1 MKNQAQ
7 APRSYCICIV
17 ASVFILS
24 QVFAT
29 QVDRVEDL
37 WFTSTLLGLAY
48 GGVFGLFPTI
58 VIEWFGLGD

>member
-1 MKNQAQ
+1 MKNQAH

-24 QVFAT
+24 QIYVT
-29 QVDRVEDL
+29 QIERVDDL
-37 WFTSTLLGLAY
+37 WVASGLLGLAY

-58 VIEWFGLGD
+58 AIEWFGLSE